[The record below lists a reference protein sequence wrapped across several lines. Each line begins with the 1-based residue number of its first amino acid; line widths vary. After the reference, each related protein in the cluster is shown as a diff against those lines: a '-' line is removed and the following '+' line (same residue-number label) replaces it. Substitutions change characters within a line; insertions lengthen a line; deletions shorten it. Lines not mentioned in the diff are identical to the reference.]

1 MKWWPVNSDSCR
13 KSITSTKWTGW
24 KGSPLKTQNLLSW
37 QQLLKFQLNQLENG
51 HLKIFISQKQKQPV
65 LRERPLNP
73 LTQIPVKTTLLRG
86 FFWHAQS
93 LWAYTKFDWVRL
105 SLISERLIDYAW
117 DIGLILH
124 SGRTFCSAQ
133 CFSFD
138 RLPLHVI
145 SYSLAYYIASQPAR
159 ADCVIIVYNAHGR
172 VNEEI

>member
-1 MKWWPVNSDSCR
+1 MFQC
-13 KSITSTKWTGW
+13 ITSTKWTGW
-24 KGSPLKTQNLLSW
+24 EGSLLKTQNLLSW

-73 LTQIPVKTTLLRG
+73 LNSNSGKNNPASRG

-124 SGRTFCSAQ
+124 WRTFCSAQ

-172 VNEEI
+172 VNVEI